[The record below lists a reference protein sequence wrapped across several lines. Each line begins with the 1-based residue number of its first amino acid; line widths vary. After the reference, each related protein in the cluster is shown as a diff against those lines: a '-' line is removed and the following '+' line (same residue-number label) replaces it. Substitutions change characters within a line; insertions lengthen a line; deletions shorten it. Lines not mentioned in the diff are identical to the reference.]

1 MKFKLCA
8 WKCGRKTDRRCGIC
22 LECCEE
28 RDRLN
33 RAIDAGT
40 AAYVPPEKRPGH
52 SLYKGNISTSKQA
65 ALAKATAAR
74 MAKFH
79 DQTTSQGPNAAF
91 SRNRPN
97 GVQTP
102 LNEAGATFITDA
114 RSY

>member
-52 SLYKGNISTSKQA
+52 SLYKANTAKRSMSVKQTA
-65 ALAKATAAR
+65 ALTQAR
-74 MAKFH
+74 MAKSLK
-79 DQTTSQGPNAAF
+79 QLAS
-91 SRNRPN
+91 
-97 GVQTP
+97 
-102 LNEAGATFITDA
+102 
-114 RSY
+114 